1 MGDFNGDYQSA
12 PLMLE
17 RLTLKGKGILDLCLE
32 LNKSLCVK
40 GFIDAQMQRGDEY
53 LPVVV
58 AMRDHIDAELH
69 DVPRGKRRELLLD
82 LKQYIASEL
91 ETVHTDIVEPAE
103 H

>member
-1 MGDFNGDYQSA
+1 MGDFIVDVNSA

-17 RLTLKGKGILDLCLE
+17 RLSLKGKGILDLCLE
-32 LNKSLCVK
+32 LNKNLCVK
-40 GFIDAQMQRGDEY
+40 GFIDAQIARGGEFI
-53 LPVVV
+53 PVVE

-69 DVPRGKRRELLLD
+69 DGPRGKRRDLLLD

-91 ETVHTDIVEPAE
+91 ETVNAQIVEPAE

>member
-1 MGDFNGDYQSA
+1 MGDFNSDFQSA

-40 GFIDAQMQRGDEY
+40 GFIDAQMQRGEEY
-53 LPVVV
+53 LPVVE
-58 AMRDHIDAELH
+58 AMREHIDAELH

-82 LKQYIASEL
+82 LKHYIVSEL
-91 ETVHTDIVEPAE
+91 ETVQADVEPAE